1 MGFFDDLGRKAS
13 ETYKN
18 TAEKTN
24 KLTREMRLKSLMN
37 DDKSKIDDIYK
48 EIGKKIYEKHL
59 LGESID
65 IESDLVNEIAKIDAY
80 AKEVEDM
87 RMEILSLKNLRLCKN
102 CASEIPLSAKFC
114 PKCGALQEDS
124 DNTKSGEASAENT
137 DIAKSDENNV
147 ENVAS
152 ESIEAFP
159 KLLEGEILAIG
170 SDAESVAD
178 NGEGN
183 DSNTESNNADTEGN
197 NDNIRDNNENAE

>member
-102 CASEIPLSAKFC
+102 CASEIPISAKFC

-124 DNTKSGEASAENT
+124 DNTKSGEASADNT

-147 ENVAS
+147 EKNEENVVG
-152 ESIEAFP
+152 ESIEEFP
-159 KLLEGEILAIG
+159 KLLEGEILEIG
-170 SDAESVAD
+170 SDTESVAS
-178 NGEGN
+178 NGESDN
-183 DSNTESNNADTEGN
+183 SNRQN
-197 NDNIRDNNENAE
+197 